1 MTTYIC
7 RTLGIALDE
16 LGQAEDGD
24 TLMLAW
30 QGANGFSRASVES
43 RALALG
49 LNVVIEIKPAVWQ
62 EAPDNKR

>member
-16 LGQAEDGD
+16 LAQAVDGD
-24 TLMLAW
+24 VLRLVW
-30 QGANGFSRASVES
+30 PGANGFSKAGVES

-49 LNVVIEIKPAVWQ
+49 LDVIVEVAPQ
-62 EAPDNKR
+62 EVEHVR